1 MPLDILNWIDSFDPN
16 VSTFW
21 LHGSA
26 KKGKSSIA
34 RTIVLWSEN
43 VGILYSHCCFDRDR
57 AAEHQEEKM
66 MTTVALADRD
76 PTGRQALA
84 DTIAKDRSLKAS
96 PDLIR
101 RGRSSFLSRCL
112 VFQAE

>member
-1 MPLDILNWIDSFDPN
+1 MPRWNKEMPLDILNWIDSFDPN

-21 LHGSA
+21 FYGPA

-43 VGILYSHCCFDRDR
+43 VGILCSYCCFDRDR
-57 AAEHQEEKM
+57 AAEHREEKM
-66 MTTVALADRD
+66 MTTVALDMADRD

-84 DTIAKDRSLKAS
+84 DTIAKDQSLKAS
-96 PDLIR
+96 HDLLR
-101 RGRSSFLSRCL
+101 
-112 VFQAE
+112 